1 MTRDLPAAREGVL
14 AFGRVRA
21 SRERDA
27 ARLPYCRPEYPRD
40 SKTGQAVLADR
51 QKPDQM
57 TVAERGTK
65 SRQKNCCAIAILRPE
80 NRWLACY
87 IAIKEIAEGGNAN
100 AQTRSAEG
108 RRRSSCSARRVAHRR
123 RRGGRVLR
131 PIVAPK
137 PLFVRAGQP

>member
-1 MTRDLPAAREGVL
+1 MRRGSVIVVPNIHAN
-14 AFGRVRA
+14 
-21 SRERDA
+21 
-27 ARLPYCRPEYPRD
+27 

-87 IAIKEIAEGGNAN
+87 IAIKEIAEGGNI
-100 AQTRSAEG
+100 SAT
-108 RRRSSCSARRVAHRR
+108 SRVA
-123 RRGGRVLR
+123 LA
-131 PIVAPK
+131 PIPA
-137 PLFVRAGQP
+137 VRESLGSYANS